1 MKTAFTIFFI
11 IYLVRH
17 YGNDFVKL
25 CKANERNYN
34 SAFIDVIIDIALIL
48 GFVYFFR

>member
-1 MKTAFTIFFI
+1 MKTAFTI

-25 CKANERNYN
+25 CKANEHNYN
-34 SAFIDVIIDIALIL
+34 SVFIDVIIDIVLIL